1 MIEILDDDSQA
12 TIQDRGRFGWRRIG
26 VGASGAMDALSL
38 ERANLL
44 AGNDADLAA
53 IEVPGTELRL
63 RFAATT
69 RVAIAG
75 ADAPATLDGRPVLPD
90 STHVAAAGAEL
101 RLARPD
107 SGTYSYVAV
116 QGGIDVPVVLGSR
129 STHLRGAFGGYEGR
143 TLRRGDR
150 LATGAAAMPSA
161 GGSFALMPPRS
172 ALALPGD
179 APGLTCLRVLPAAEH
194 DRLDA
199 RSRDAFWS
207 TAWRISAQ
215 SNRAG
220 YRLAGPTLHLEAA
233 HEMRSHGLLPGTIQ
247 APDGGTPIIQ
257 LADAFTAGGYPKIGA
272 VIAADLWR
280 VAQAP
285 LGTALAF
292 LRVDYATALAADAE
306 LAAYRTRCRM
316 WIDLWRARAATRSAS

>member
-12 TIQDRGRFGWRRIG
+12 TIQDRGRFGWRSIG
-26 VGASGAMDALSL
+26 VGASGAMDALAL

-44 AGNDADLAA
+44 AGNDAGLAA

-63 RFAATT
+63 RFEAPA
-69 RVAIAG
+69 RVAVAG
-75 ADAPATLDGRPVLPD
+75 ADAPATLAGRDILPE
-90 STHVAAAGAEL
+90 STHVAEAGAEL
-101 RLARPD
+101 RLARPE

-116 QGGIDVPVVLGSR
+116 HGGIDVPVVLGSR
-129 STHLRGAFGGYEGR
+129 STHLRGVFGGHEGR

-150 LATGAAAMPSA
+150 LAIGAATARFC
-161 GGSFALMPPRS
+161 GSFALMPPRV
-172 ALALPGD
+172 ALTLPGD
-179 APGLTCLRVLPAAEH
+179 TPGVTQLRVLPAAEH

-199 RSRDAFWS
+199 RSLEAFWA

-220 YRLAGPTLHLEAA
+220 YRLAGPTLHLGAA

-257 LADAFTAGGYPKIGA
+257 LADAFTAGGYPKVGA

-285 LGTALAF
+285 LGTALTF
-292 LRVDYATALAADAE
+292 LRVDYPAALAAEAE

-316 WIDLWRARAATRSAS
+316 WIELWRARATAQGAS